1 MEDNFLAVNKKYF
14 NLGLK
19 SIDIFIL
26 AQIDEFIR
34 NNCECYVTNQQMSDM
49 FGESVRTIARSLDK
63 LESLNFINR
72 NTVIDKSKG
81 QANRVRRL
89 SINYEVIKA
98 NVKMSHALEHDSK
111 KLVPDVNEA
120 SAKNS
125 KTKCQNGTI
134 KEKKKENKKDKEVK
148 ESDRKKYKS
157 QLKDIDMLMDVLD
170 KKGIK
175 YSEEEIIDSYM
186 EVNNRNLLPEYKW
199 NCETLANFINE
210 KNNEF
215 DNTTFSFIL
224 NAHNKETTKHF
235 DDMYGSMMWDD
246 D

>member
-1 MEDNFLAVNKKYF
+1 
-14 NLGLK
+14 
-19 SIDIFIL
+19 
-26 AQIDEFIR
+26 
-34 NNCECYVTNQQMSDM
+34 
-49 FGESVRTIARSLDK
+49 
-63 LESLNFINR
+63 
-72 NTVIDKSKG
+72 
-81 QANRVRRL
+81 
-89 SINYEVIKA
+89 
-98 NVKMSHALEHDSK
+98 
-111 KLVPDVNEA
+111 
-120 SAKNS
+120 
-125 KTKCQNGTI
+125 
-134 KEKKKENKKDKEVK
+134 
-148 ESDRKKYKS
+148 
-157 QLKDIDMLMDVLD
+157 MDVLD